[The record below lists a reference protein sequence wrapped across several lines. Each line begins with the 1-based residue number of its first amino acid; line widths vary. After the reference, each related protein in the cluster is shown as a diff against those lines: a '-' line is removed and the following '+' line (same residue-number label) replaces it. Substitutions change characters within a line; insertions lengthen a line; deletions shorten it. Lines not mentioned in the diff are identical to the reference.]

1 MNILVLTTRN
11 IYDESGEK
19 TLMLSKD
26 RVLRKNGVKLFYYSL
41 RRKFDKDTRLF
52 NIIKQDSMYD
62 LIFKKE
68 IIKKNLS
75 QIIVENKIDI
85 IVVSGNWLLFLY
97 SQLNKLKQKYNV
109 KVSYDYQGAVEE
121 VKEYKLFKD
130 NQVLS
135 NILFSILHYYE
146 KKFISITD
154 GVEAVSQNGIDY
166 LKEMYGINFKDVIV
180 HCGIEYPTPND
191 MYDQYRKEW
200 REKYNL
206 QDNDIACVYAG
217 GIAKWQNIDE
227 IIEKAKNNHNIKL
240 YIYTSPKNQVSI
252 KKDYQLS
259 NNIYFDFLSHEELQQ
274 ALCAFDY
281 GFLLRND
288 DITNFVAFPNKYSDY
303 VNARLKIVLKNKK
316 IGFYPKDESR
326 QSILLTLDDTLT
338 NEKQISN
345 GIYSDYIEYLSYDNM
360 IVYLINYY
368 KDL

>member
-26 RVLRKNGVKLFYYSL
+26 KVLRKNGAELFYYSF
-41 RRKFDKDTRLF
+41 RRKFDKDTNLF
-52 NIIKQDSMYD
+52 NIVKKDSMYD

-68 IIKKNLS
+68 IVKNSLA

-97 SQLNKLKQKYNV
+97 SQLNELKQKYNV
-109 KVSYDYQGAVEE
+109 KISYDYQGAVEE

-130 NQVLS
+130 NKVLS

-166 LKEMYGINFKDVIV
+166 LKDMYKVNFKDVIV
-180 HCGIEYPTPND
+180 HCGIEYPTSND
-191 MYDQYRKEW
+191 MYNRYRKKW
-200 REKYNL
+200 RESYNFK
-206 QDNDIACVYAG
+206 DNDIACVYAG

-227 IIEKAKNNHNIKL
+227 IIDKAKNNHNIKL
-240 YIYTSPKNQVSI
+240 YIYTSPKNQVTI
-252 KKDYQLS
+252 KKNYQLS
-259 NNIYFDFLSHEELQQ
+259 DNIYFDFLSHEELQQ

-281 GFLLRND
+281 GFLLRNK

-303 VNARLKIVLKNKK
+303 INARLKIVLKNQE
-316 IGFYPKDESR
+316 IGFYPESNSKQRIILDIHDNLEKVDKVDEVIFS
-326 QSILLTLDDTLT
+326 
-338 NEKQISN
+338 
-345 GIYSDYIEYLSYDNM
+345 GYIETLSYNKM
-360 IVYLINYY
+360 VVNLISYY